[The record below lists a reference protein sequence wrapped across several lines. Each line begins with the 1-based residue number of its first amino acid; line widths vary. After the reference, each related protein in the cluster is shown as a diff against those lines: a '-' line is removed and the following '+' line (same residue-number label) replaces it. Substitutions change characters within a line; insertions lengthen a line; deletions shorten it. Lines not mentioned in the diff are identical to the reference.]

1 MLDSLLPVS
10 TGVVVLDPDA
20 DRLIGKA
27 AQILQ
32 EEVAA
37 RTRIQPDIATRMP
50 SQGTVIFLGTAASG
64 IPPAADLGP
73 LRPTGDS
80 PDAYRVVSRPG
91 AAGVIVGIQ
100 GNSPRAV
107 IFGVGRLLRRMRMR
121 RDQWEIPTDLDIDA
135 APRYPLIGHQLGY
148 RDKTNSYCAWD
159 TSQYD
164 RYIRELALFGTNAVE
179 LIPPGTDDLD
189 DSVHFPIPHL
199 SMLEAQSRICDAYGL
214 DVWIWFPVMQND
226 YTNPAQVAQ
235 EQAIWRATL
244 SRLTRLDAVFVPGGD
259 PGHTPAPVLLDLLAE
274 LAPVVHDLHPR
285 AKIWIS
291 PQGFASADLAYFLN
305 YLAAEQP
312 DWVGGAVHGPWVNIR
327 MAEFRAK
334 VPERYPIRNYPDITH
349 TLSSQFPVPEWD
361 AALALTVGREPVN
374 PRPVDAA
381 HCFRFSQPGS
391 IGMLSYS
398 EGCNDDVN
406 KCIWSGLSWND
417 QQDVFGILEDYARLF
432 IDPDLTNEFA
442 QGLYALERNWR
453 GPLAV
458 NAGVQTT
465 LRQFQ
470 AMEEAASPFLKR
482 NWRFQQAL
490 YRAYYDA
497 YIQER
502 LVYETSLEVQAVGRL
517 RQAAHT
523 GSRVAVRTALELWD
537 QAALA
542 PIAQDLRTRIFQ
554 LAEALFH
561 SIRMQLS
568 VDLYQAQSETRGA
581 NLDAVDYPLNDRQW
595 WRQHLTETARLATE
609 AERQARIRELL
620 RWQDMTPG
628 GFRDDL
634 IRLPHRDRVQGWSDY
649 ASDPGGLEG
658 PSRRFPYRKSPLAL
672 PLAWRGSLV
681 TLGTRPQRVRYDH
694 LEAGAAYEL
703 RVAYGGL
710 SRTRVRLESAEGV
723 RIHDWEVPTQQM
735 EFHRYDIPANAVVD
749 GTLNL
754 VWRPEPTQGGSGAVC
769 DISVLLLCKKRWL
782 A

>member
-1 MLDSLLPVS
+1 MNALIPVS
-10 TGVVVLDPDA
+10 TAFIALSHNAERRVHT
-20 DRLIGKA
+20 A
-27 AQILQ
+27 AWTLQ
-32 EEVAA
+32 EEIRV
-37 RTRIQPDIATRMP
+37 RTLDHLEIITGIPTRG
-50 SQGTVIFLGTAASG
+50 SAIFLGTNQVR
-64 IPPAADLGP
+64 IPPEAGLGD
-73 LRPTGDS
+73 LRPTSTS
-80 PDAYRVVSRPG
+80 PDAYRVVSQPRDT
-91 AAGVIVGIQ
+91 GVTVGIH

-107 IFGVGRLLRRMRMR
+107 LFGVGRLLRCLRLR
-121 RDQWEIPTDLDIDA
+121 RGRWEIPCPLDLDA

-159 TSQYD
+159 VDQFEQ
-164 RYIRELALFGTNAVE
+164 YIRELALFGTNAIE
-179 LIPPGTDDLD
+179 LIPPGTDDRD
-189 DSVHFPIPHL
+189 DSVHFPRPHL
-199 SMLEAQSRICDAYGL
+199 EMMGEQSRICDEYGL
-214 DVWIWFPVMQND
+214 DVWIWFPVMQDD
-226 YTNPAQVAQ
+226 YTAPAQIAREQEVWRETLAQ
-235 EQAIWRATL
+235 L
-244 SRLTRLDAVFVPGGD
+244 PRLDAVFVPGGD
-259 PGHTPAPVLLDLLAE
+259 PGHTPAPVLLDLLAQ
-274 LAPVVHDLHPR
+274 LAPVVRSLHAT

-291 PQGFASADLAYFLN
+291 PQGFSQEDLDYFLE
-305 YLAAEQP
+305 YLATEKP
-312 DWVGGAVHGPWVNIR
+312 DWVGGAVHGPWVNLR
-327 MAEFRAK
+327 LSEFRAR
-334 VPERYPIRNYPDITH
+334 VPDAYPVRNYPDITH

-374 PRPVDAA
+374 PRPVDAE

-417 QQDVFGILEDYARLF
+417 SPAVFDLLEEYARLF
-432 IDPDLTNEFA
+432 IGPDLDNEFA
-442 QGLYALERNWR
+442 HGLYALEQNWR

-470 AMEEAASPFLKR
+470 AMEKSASPFLKR

-502 LVYETSLEVQAVGRL
+502 LAYETSLEVQALGRL

-523 GSRVAVRTALELWD
+523 GSRVAIRAALGLWD
-537 QAALA
+537 QAVLA

-568 VDLYQAQSETRGA
+568 VDLYQAQYETRGA
-581 NLDAVDYPLNDRQW
+581 NLDAIDYPLNDRLW
-595 WRQHLTETARLATE
+595 WREKLAEVLKLATE
-609 AERQARIRELL
+609 SDRQTRIAELL
-620 RWQDMTPG
+620 QWQDATPG
-628 GFRDDL
+628 GFRDEL
-634 IRLPHRDRVQGWSDY
+634 VRSHNQDRVQGWSDY
-649 ASDPGGLEG
+649 ATDPGSLAG
-658 PSRRFPYRKSPLAL
+658 PSRRFPYHKLPLSL
-672 PLAWRGSLV
+672 PLAWRGGLV
-681 TLGTRPQRVRYDH
+681 TLGTRPQRVRYEH

-723 RIHDWEVPTQQM
+723 PIHDWEEPVQRA
-735 EFHRYDIPANAVVD
+735 EFHCHDIPAAAIVD

-754 VWRPEPTQGGSGAVC
+754 VWYPEPAQGGSGAVC
-769 DISVLLLCKKRWL
+769 DIAALVLCKKRWL
-782 A
+782 T